1 MIDLDAWEERAAI
14 LEFDWGMTRF
24 AAETEAARRQGFKRW
39 ELIHALRERDLERAR
54 DHGAEVVRNHA
65 NDLSA
70 VQRGPAEQEGPL
82 SERDVSAGRDRLAL
96 LALRA

>member
-1 MIDLDAWEERAAI
+1 MIDLDAWEEQAAI

-39 ELIHALRERDLERAR
+39 EAMDALRERDLERAR
-54 DHGAEVVRNHA
+54 DHGPEMVRDHA
-65 NDLSA
+65 NNVPPMLGGSE
-70 VQRGPAEQEGPL
+70 EQEGPL

>member
-65 NDLSA
+65 NNLPAMLGGSEEQKGPMP
-70 VQRGPAEQEGPL
+70 QRY
-82 SERDVSAGRDRLAL
+82 VST
-96 LALRA
+96 